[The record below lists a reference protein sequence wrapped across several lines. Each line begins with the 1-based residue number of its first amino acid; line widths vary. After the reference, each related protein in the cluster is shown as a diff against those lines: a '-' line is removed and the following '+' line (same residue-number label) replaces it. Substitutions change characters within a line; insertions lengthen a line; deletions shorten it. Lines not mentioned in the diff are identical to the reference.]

1 MAGVTH
7 SVDEVIEIDK
17 LFNLLDI
24 PVDGESSISDGD
36 LSYNFYTISNLEN
49 EEKDI
54 LISIGFKEFKQSIFF
69 IETKELR
76 TIEVLQYL
84 LPIYQKKEIEYWD
97 EIIEKLVSINEK
109 KIVFTP
115 TSKQLRITSKWKGKL
130 SQNEDEFRS
139 LVSDLC
145 LLFRDSCKKNNNT
158 YKINEK
164 CLSHEFWK
172 IIGNLRNYYYSHD
185 PEQWGEDAV
194 KEFSEKAKLG
204 YEYLFS
210 SPTVKKSPIDFI
222 NAQFK
227 LLVKCIDFLDAVS
240 TDV

>member
-1 MAGVTH
+1 MADVTPNI
-7 SVDEVIEIDK
+7 DEVIEINK

-24 PVDGESSISDGD
+24 PIDGETSISDGD
-36 LSYNFYTISNLEN
+36 ITYNFYAVSNIEN

-54 LISIGFKEFKQSIFF
+54 LIRIGFKEFKENIFF
-69 IETKELR
+69 IETNEVR

-84 LPIYQKKEIEYWD
+84 LPIYHKREIEYWD

-109 KIVFTP
+109 RIVFTP

-130 SQNEDEFRS
+130 TQNEDEFRS
-139 LVSDLC
+139 LVSDLY

-158 YKINEK
+158 YKISEK

-172 IIGNLRNYYYSHD
+172 LIGYLRNYYYSHD

-194 KEFSEKAKLG
+194 KDFSEKAKLW
-204 YEYLFS
+204 YESLFS
-210 SPTVKKSPIDFI
+210 SLTVKKSPIDFI

-227 LLVKCIDFLDAVS
+227 LLIKCTDFLDMVS
-240 TDV
+240 KEV